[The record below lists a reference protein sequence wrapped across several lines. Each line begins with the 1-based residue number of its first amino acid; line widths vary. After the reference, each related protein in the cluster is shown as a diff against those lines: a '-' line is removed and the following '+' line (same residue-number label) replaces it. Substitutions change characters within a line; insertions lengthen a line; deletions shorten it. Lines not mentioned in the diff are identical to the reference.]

1 MKTAV
6 KTTLAVVASAAAIAG
21 VASIPAIVSAWGDSN
36 GGRESHSIQEI
47 NENNPFGNTPVFNTI
62 TVADTDYEWHKNYFG
77 TEIPKTTITHEK
89 NFVGARKDNGTNDA
103 QTNVWDGN
111 QIEAEDGQ
119 TYVIRL
125 YAHNNNPNGEQAVSE
140 NTKVSFVGLND
151 KSTLQEVDVVDETGK
166 ATGEKVMKQQIEVNG
181 KITSSNANPQRY
193 WDYVNFQSDVPFHLE
208 YVYGSALLENNGFAS
223 VNNIYNV
230 PGGGNGPVKLSDDIV
245 DNADG
250 TLIGFYGLDGRVPG
264 CYKYAEYVTIRVKV
278 VYDHDFLVEKK
289 VRMNGTKDWSKTVEA
304 KVGDKVD
311 FQIQY
316 KNTSDQR
323 QADVIVKD
331 TLPSNLRYVP
341 GTIKIKNGSHP
352 NGDTVDGD
360 ALVTGGL
367 KVGSYGKNS
376 NVYLMFTAE
385 VVDDNLACGSNTLV
399 NWAQA
404 MVGDS
409 VGQDYARVHLDKY
422 CETTPEEPEVPE
434 TPTSL
439 PTTGPEAVAGGIIAT
454 GSIVTAAGY
463 YIASRRQ
470 LR

>member
-1 MKTAV
+1 MKTYV
-6 KTTLAVVASAAAIAG
+6 KTIVLATAIISFF
-21 VASIPAIVSAWGDSN
+21 VSINLHSITVSAWGDSN

-47 NENNPFGNTPVFNTI
+47 NENNPFDNTPVFNTI

-151 KSTLQEVDVVDETGK
+151 KSTLQEVEVVDETGK

-208 YVYGSALLENNGFAS
+208 YVYGSAFLENNGIGAEES
-223 VNNIYNV
+223 YS
-230 PGGGNGPVKLSDDIV
+230 LSDDIMDEENGGV
-245 DNADG
+245 
-250 TLIGFYGLDGRVPG
+250 LIGYNAMDGRIPG
-264 CYKYAEYVTIRVKV
+264 GYEYACHITIRVKV
-278 VYDHDFLVEKK
+278 IYDYEFKVENQ
-289 VRMNGTKDWSKTVEA
+289 VRLAGTKEWSKTVNA
-304 KVGDKVD
+304 KVGDKIEI
-311 FQIQY
+311 QTQY
-316 KNTSDQR
+316 KNTSEKDQTGV
-323 QADVIVKD
+323 AIKD
-331 TLPSNLRYVP
+331 TLPPNLRYVP

-360 ALVTGGL
+360 ALVTNGL
-367 KVGSYGKNS
+367 LIGSYGTNS
-376 NVYLMFTAE
+376 NAYLIFTAE
-385 VVDDNLACGSNTLV
+385 VVDEDLAEGSNTLV
-399 NWAQA
+399 NWVQVG
-404 MVGDS
+404 VGDTTI
-409 VGQDYARVHLDKY
+409 QDYARV
-422 CETTPEEPEVPE
+422 V
-434 TPTSL
+434 
-439 PTTGPEAVAGGIIAT
+439 VQNNAGFYRIL
-454 GSIVTAAGY
+454 AGY
-463 YIASRRQ
+463 GTAIAICLIIIVILIRKIIKKRRIRN
-470 LR
+470 LYK

>member
-1 MKTAV
+1 MRKSMI
-6 KTTLAVVASAAAIAG
+6 ASL
-21 VASIPAIVSAWGDSN
+21 VNVSIILIFLFLVLTPITSFAWGDSN

-278 VYDHDFLVEKK
+278 VYDYDFTVEQKVRLANNENADWEDVVTVESGDLVEF
-289 VRMNGTKDWSKTVEA
+289 RIE
-304 KVGDKVD
+304 
-311 FQIQY
+311 Y
-316 KNTSDQR
+316 KNTSDAIQNNVTLKDFLPENLNYIENTAR
-323 QADVIVKD
+323 INEGEHSDNREIVQKPIRENSIQLGD
-331 TLPSNLRYVP
+331 YDAGTNAYVYFTVEVTDKNLTE
-341 GTIKIKNGSHP
+341 GANTIS
-352 NGDTVDGD
+352 
-360 ALVTGGL
+360 
-367 KVGSYGKNS
+367 
-376 NVYLMFTAE
+376 
-385 VVDDNLACGSNTLV
+385 
-399 NWAQA
+399 NWAQISIGST
-404 MVGDS
+404 MV
-409 VGQDYARVHLDKY
+409 QDY
-422 CETTPEEPEVPE
+422 
-434 TPTSL
+434 S
-439 PTTGPEAVAGGIIAT
+439 AVVLYKNAVWFDLTVKIL
-454 GSIVTAAGY
+454 SCLIVVCFVLIVILLLCKFY
-463 YIASRRQ
+463 PKHRK
-470 LR
+470 